1 MYFVT
6 FFLLQCTLDLKFVL
20 FPATMDLNRSYFKGI
35 KEFFNLL
42 LFKVFSYFMEKSS
55 TRFCVS
61 WFLSLHICYVSTR
74 RKYIRSIQ
82 LKHWGVITMLN
93 LHIQYSYY
101 LVWYKTFLSRKE
113 IVNGPVKSWNSRKDN
128 PVLIQSFLE
137 LSLYWFKYNSY
148 FLTGEN
154 L

>member
-1 MYFVT
+1 
-6 FFLLQCTLDLKFVL
+6 
-20 FPATMDLNRSYFKGI
+20 
-35 KEFFNLL
+35 
-42 LFKVFSYFMEKSS
+42 
-55 TRFCVS
+55 
-61 WFLSLHICYVSTR
+61 
-74 RKYIRSIQ
+74 
-82 LKHWGVITMLN
+82 MLN